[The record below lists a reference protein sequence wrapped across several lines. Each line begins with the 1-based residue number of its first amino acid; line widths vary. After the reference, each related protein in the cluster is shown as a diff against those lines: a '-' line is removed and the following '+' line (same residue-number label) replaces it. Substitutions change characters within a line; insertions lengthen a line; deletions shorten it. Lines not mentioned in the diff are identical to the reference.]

1 MRVPH
6 ACLSVCM
13 NFMHVART
21 DAEGLE
27 PREFRNLTSE
37 TIEAKPRVV
46 PRLLHF
52 KGAATTVA

>member
-1 MRVPH
+1 
-6 ACLSVCM
+6 M

-21 DAEGLE
+21 DAESLE